1 MKKNP
6 LVSIIMPA
14 YNVEKYIKVA
24 IESVQNQSYSNW
36 ELIIIN
42 DGSTDSTLEIAKEYE
57 SKDSRITVH
66 TQTNQKL
73 GPSRNNG
80 FKLSKGDYVYFMDSD
95 DLLHSDLINIC
106 VFLAENHNIDI
117 LNFNFEMFND
127 SSPVSDIIDSDR
139 LKVSFCNPKKAM
151 LDLPPMSWT
160 YFYRKNL
167 LDKSGV
173 NYPAIFHE
181 DEIGTYPIFCFAKK
195 IGRIDIPLYFYRR
208 GIQSITSKKI
218 EERYPHLLKLISLI
232 IEQAEIYPDFKN
244 EFIYRAWYFMYN
256 FRREWNII
264 KEPWVRSAVQ
274 KLDELESS
282 VLNLIDD
289 NPYVFIE
296 KRIIDRYEKSNTWK
310 IGSLIRKIVNIFRF
324 K

>member
-1 MKKNP
+1 
-6 LVSIIMPA
+6 MPA

-66 TQTNQKL
+66 TQKNQKL

-80 FKLSKGDYVYFMDSD
+80 FKLSNGDYVYFMDSD
-95 DLLHSDLINIC
+95 DLLHSDLLSIC
-106 VFLAENHNIDI
+106 LSLMTDNELDV
-117 LNFNFEMFND
+117 LNFKLLDFYDESKLCSEKYSIEKIELEFFG
-127 SSPVSDIIDSDR
+127 S
-139 LKVSFCNPKKAM
+139 KKAI
-151 LDLPPMSWT
+151 LGLPPT
-160 YFYRKNL
+160 APAYLFKKDL
-167 LDKSGV
+167 LNKSGV

-181 DEIGTYPIFCFAKK
+181 DEVGTYPFFCFAKK

-232 IEQAEIYPDFKN
+232 IEQAEIYPEYKN
-244 EFIYRAWYFMYN
+244 EFIYRAWYFMLE
-256 FRREWNII
+256 FRSEWNTI
-264 KEPWVRSAVQ
+264 KEHWVKSAVQ
-274 KLDELESS
+274 KLDELETS
-282 VLNLIDD
+282 VLNLIDE

-296 KRIIDRYEKSNTWK
+296 NRIIDRYEKSNTWK
-310 IGSLIRKIVNIFRF
+310 IGSIIRKIVNILRF
-324 K
+324 KSNRK